1 MTQGQGRLS
10 QILYAC
16 FGKTGVCLTEELISD
31 SVSWNGQVAT
41 DNSINCMV
49 NSSNAAINR
58 LNVNDDFNRTAN
70 DGMEEIKVLK
80 NMKVG
85 FIGLGAMGAPMA
97 RNLAKAGLLTSVWN
111 RTASVAA
118 ALSAELGVAGA
129 VSPAELAEQ
138 VDVILT
144 CLSAD
149 PDVLHVVDALS
160 PGLKP
165 GTFVIDHSTVS
176 ADTARTVAM
185 RVGLRG
191 ANFFDA
197 PVSGGVEGA
206 KQGTLAI
213 MVGGDAE
220 KLAVVRPVLE
230 ALASR
235 VVHMGGVGAGQAT
248 KAVNQIMCAG
258 INQAVTEA
266 LAFGAAQGLDMD
278 KVIEVVSQGAAG
290 NWFLDKRGPTM
301 TKGSFSPGFK
311 LALHHKDLKICLNMA
326 KELGMA
332 LPVSDMTL
340 HEYAQLMREGHGDED
355 ISALYRLK
363 RK

>member
-80 NMKVG
+80 KMKVG
-85 FIGLGAMGAPMA
+85 FICLGAMGAPMA

-197 PVSGGVEGA
+197 PVSGHKYLHKSPR
-206 KQGTLAI
+206 KQA
-213 MVGGDAE
+213 
-220 KLAVVRPVLE
+220 
-230 ALASR
+230 
-235 VVHMGGVGAGQAT
+235 
-248 KAVNQIMCAG
+248 
-258 INQAVTEA
+258 
-266 LAFGAAQGLDMD
+266 
-278 KVIEVVSQGAAG
+278 
-290 NWFLDKRGPTM
+290 
-301 TKGSFSPGFK
+301 
-311 LALHHKDLKICLNMA
+311 
-326 KELGMA
+326 
-332 LPVSDMTL
+332 
-340 HEYAQLMREGHGDED
+340 
-355 ISALYRLK
+355 
-363 RK
+363 